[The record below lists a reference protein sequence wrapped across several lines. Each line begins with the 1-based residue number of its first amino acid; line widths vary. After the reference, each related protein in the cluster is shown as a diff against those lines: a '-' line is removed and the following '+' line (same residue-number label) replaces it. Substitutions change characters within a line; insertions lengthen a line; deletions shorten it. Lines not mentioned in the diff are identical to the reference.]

1 MSDSNPRPVDNRTKP
16 VSRSSKAGITF
27 PVGRIH
33 RRLREGRYAER
44 IGSGAPIFMA
54 AVLEYIVAE
63 VLELA
68 GNVCIERGRARITSQ
83 HICLAIRNDPELSQ
97 LFANVI
103 IPEGGV
109 LPNIHD
115 GSMTMEMETQG
126 MEESESEE

>member
-1 MSDSNPRPVDNRTKP
+1 MSDINRSLDSRTKP
-16 VSRSSKAGITF
+16 VSRSSKAGLTF

-54 AVLEYIVAE
+54 AVLEYICVE

-68 GNVCIERGRARITSQ
+68 GNVTIDGNRARITPQ
-83 HICLAIRNDPELSQ
+83 HICLAIRNDPELSK
-97 LFANVI
+97 LFANVV

-109 LPNIHD
+109 LPIP
-115 GSMTMEMETQG
+115 MEPGMEPETQA